1 MFGGRVAISCV
12 AMSTPLD
19 FGGTTAGVTTK
30 TSGYSLRSQKIFI
43 QILEGPD
50 AGQDVVLPGPRARLG
65 SSADCELCLSDP
77 TVSREHLQVR
87 VDKDSVRVTDL
98 GSRNGTTVDGLQIF
112 DAIAR
117 PDSLL
122 GLGNTT
128 MRLRLLSDVIE
139 LPLSSS
145 TQFGSLLGS
154 SVAMRQLFSILERVS
169 PTDTTVLI
177 EGETGTGKELIAEA
191 IHDASP
197 RASGPFIVFDCSAV
211 SPQLME
217 SELFGHVRGAFTGAV
232 ADRVGSFEA
241 ANGGTLFLDEVGE
254 LPLELQPKL
263 LRALERLEVRR
274 VGTHETRKMNV
285 RIVSAT
291 NRSLSNEVERG
302 TFRED
307 LYYRL
312 AVVRV
317 TAPPLR
323 ERPDDIPILTNHFF
337 TQLGGGPNALP
348 EQTIRAFQSMAWPG
362 NIRELRNA
370 VARALSIGAPR
381 DLGGQPASPA
391 ATWGSI
397 SIDIKKPLK
406 IAKEELCDQFEK
418 AYIIELLNT
427 AEGNITRAAAIA
439 GVNRKYIHRALHRHG
454 LRG

>member
-1 MFGGRVAISCV
+1 MDQ
-12 AMSTPLD
+12 PLSFSD
-19 FGGTTAGVTTK
+19 NTAGVVAK
-30 TSGYSLRSQKIFI
+30 GSGYTLRSQKIFI
-43 QILEGPD
+43 QIVEGPD
-50 AGQDVVLPGPRARLG
+50 AGQDVVLAGPEARLG
-65 SSADCELCLSDP
+65 SSPECELTLSDP
-77 TVSREHLQVR
+77 TVSREHLRVR

-98 GSRNGTTVDGLQIF
+98 GSRNGTTVDGLRVF

-128 MRLRLLSDVIE
+128 MRLRLLSDLVE

-145 TQFGSLLGS
+145 TQFGGLLGS

-211 SPQLME
+211 SSQLME
-217 SELFGHVRGAFTGAV
+217 SELFGHIRGAFTGAIS
-232 ADRVGSFEA
+232 DRIGSFEA
-241 ANGGTLFLDEVGE
+241 AHGGTLFLDEVGE

-263 LRALERLEVRR
+263 LRALEGLEIRR
-274 VGTHETRKMNV
+274 VGTHETRKVDV

-291 NRSLSNEVERG
+291 HRSLANEVERG

-317 TAPPLR
+317 AAPPLR
-323 ERPDDIPILTNHFF
+323 ERSEDIPILANHFVR
-337 TQLGGGPNALP
+337 QLGGDANTLP
-348 EQTIRAFQSMAWPG
+348 QETLRAFQSMVWQG
-362 NIRELRNA
+362 NVRELRNA
-370 VARALSIGAPR
+370 VARALSIGPPR
-381 DLGGQPASPA
+381 DLGGQSLSIPTSPS
-391 ATWGSI
+391 SI
-397 SIDIKKPLK
+397 SVDLDKPLK
-406 IAKEELCDQFEK
+406 NAKEEICDQFEK
-418 AYIIELLNT
+418 AYLVELLNA
-427 AEGNITRAAAIA
+427 AEGNITRAADIA

-454 LRG
+454 LRS